1 MGPGQAS
8 PSFRSGPPSSC
19 SVGPA
24 LGATSLTVRLP
35 FRKPFG
41 GPELLSFLTARAVV
55 GIESTHREAGTGSY
69 ERSLRLPHAN
79 ATCLLAFGSEAI
91 LATLHLEDIRDI
103 GSALQRCRRLLDL
116 DSDPLAVLEALGG
129 DPVLGGLVAKVP
141 GLRVPGHVDG
151 FEVVIRA
158 IVGQQVSV
166 AGARTTLGKITH
178 RYGRE
183 LSSALIARSPSL
195 THLFPTAEA
204 LAEADPLTLGVPR
217 SRGATIVRV
226 AESFATGRIAA
237 GIGANADETV
247 ADLLR
252 EKGIGPWTATYVR
265 LRAFGDAD
273 CFLPTDLGVKH
284 AFARLGL
291 ASDEASIVAMSESWR
306 PWRSYA
312 LMHLWN
318 SL

>member
-1 MGPGQAS
+1 MA
-8 PSFRSGPPSSC
+8 
-19 SVGPA
+19 
-24 LGATSLTVRLP
+24 
-35 FRKPFG
+35 
-41 GPELLSFLTARAVV
+41 
-55 GIESTHREAGTGSY
+55 GIESTDGEVGTGSY
-69 ERSLRLPHAN
+69 ERSLRLPHGN
-79 ATCLLAFGSEAI
+79 ATCLLEFGSEAI
-91 LATLHLEDIRDI
+91 LATLHLEDIRDM
-103 GSALQRCRRLLDL
+103 GSALHRCRRLLDL
-116 DSDPLAVLEALGG
+116 DSDPLAVIETLGE
-129 DPVLGGLVAKVP
+129 DPVLGRLVAKAP

-183 LSSALIARSPSL
+183 LSSALNGRSPSL
-195 THLFPTAEA
+195 THLFPTPEA
-204 LAEADPLTLGVPR
+204 LAEADPVTLGVPR
-217 SRGATIVRV
+217 SRGATIVRI

-237 GIGANADETV
+237 GIGADADRTV
-247 ADLLR
+247 ADLLQ

-265 LRAFGDAD
+265 LRAFGDPD

-291 ASDEASIVAMSESWR
+291 ANDHASIVAMSESWR

-318 SL
+318 CL